1 MEAYGSCPTAHVRA
15 PAANSRKIAIVLAA
29 FAILSV
35 LAAVATVAASSP
47 MHSVL
52 MDKQQAEW
60 WGMPHKDVN
69 GNWDRGWLAHFANS
83 RNHGA
88 RGRNDEDTQQLA
100 YAPSAPSGNK
110 AELDEIHSL
119 LNTAVGMLGSI
130 EGSRHMQQQQQ
141 QLAGAPATLP
151 QENRIAKVKADIAR
165 GTPGIGEQ
173 PQCFKLNGFTDMDR
187 AKVLHSNILLFL
199 HAFYNPPPMQSVSSL
214 CIDISQISPHIHNT
228 CFLVFARPF
237 NRLFSACQMRR
248 TISRCP
254 TQTGRRARA
263 FLVNA

>member
-1 MEAYGSCPTAHVRA
+1 MSCATAMEAYGSCPAAHVRA
-15 PAANSRKIAIVLAA
+15 PAANARKIAIVLAA
-29 FAILSV
+29 FAVLSV

-60 WGMPHKDVN
+60 WGMPHKDGN

-187 AKVLHSNILLFL
+187 AKVLHSIYSFFTRFL
-199 HAFYNPPPMQSVSSL
+199 QS
-214 CIDISQISPHIHNT
+214 T
-228 CFLVFARPF
+228 
-237 NRLFSACQMRR
+237 ACQACALTSVKSPR
-248 TISRCP
+248 
-254 TQTGRRARA
+254 
-263 FLVNA
+263 NW

>member
-1 MEAYGSCPTAHVRA
+1 MQ
-15 PAANSRKIAIVLAA
+15 
-29 FAILSV
+29 
-35 LAAVATVAASSP
+35 
-47 MHSVL
+47 SVL

-60 WGMPHKDVN
+60 WGMPHKDGN

-83 RNHGA
+83 RNRGA

-187 AKVLHSNILLFL
+187 AKVLHSIYYFFTRFL
-199 HAFYNPPPMQSVSSL
+199 QS
-214 CIDISQISPHIHNT
+214 T
-228 CFLVFARPF
+228 
-237 NRLFSACQMRR
+237 ACQACALTSVKSPR
-248 TISRCP
+248 
-254 TQTGRRARA
+254 
-263 FLVNA
+263 NW